1 MEKLNIDLQREKAE
15 RMQEV
20 LEKERDKLQAT
31 EKLRKEMLYK
41 IKETKA
47 TLLSLNEEQLETT
60 TKMTI
65 LQNHQLTTELEF
77 QSKVL
82 LFSKQ
87 KNF

>member
-87 KNF
+87 KNY